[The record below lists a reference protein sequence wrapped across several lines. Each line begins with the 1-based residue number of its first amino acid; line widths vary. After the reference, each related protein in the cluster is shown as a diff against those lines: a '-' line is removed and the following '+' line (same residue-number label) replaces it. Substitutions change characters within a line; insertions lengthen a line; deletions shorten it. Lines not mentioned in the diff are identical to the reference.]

1 MPLPTTRAGSCSVSL
16 TFWCLLIGISHAKA
30 NNFEQLANAGQCL
43 AGVFF
48 MGLVSMKVKI
58 EFELSMKA
66 ILACVTWVAGLV
78 GRLAPMTRDC

>member
-1 MPLPTTRAGSCSVSL
+1 MVGSYQ
-16 TFWCLLIGISHAKA
+16 
-30 NNFEQLANAGQCL
+30 QLANAGCL

-58 EFELSMKA
+58 EIEASMKA

>member
-1 MPLPTTRAGSCSVSL
+1 LYLL
-16 TFWCLLIGISHAKA
+16 TERISAKA
-30 NNFEQLANAGQCL
+30 NNFEQLANAGCL

-58 EFELSMKA
+58 EIEASMKA
-66 ILACVTWVAGLV
+66 ILAFVTWVAGLV

>member
-1 MPLPTTRAGSCSVSL
+1 MTFLYLL
-16 TFWCLLIGISHAKA
+16 TERISAKA
-30 NNFEQLANAGQCL
+30 NNFEQLANAGCL

-58 EFELSMKA
+58 EIEASMKA
-66 ILACVTWVAGLV
+66 ILAFVTWVAGLV